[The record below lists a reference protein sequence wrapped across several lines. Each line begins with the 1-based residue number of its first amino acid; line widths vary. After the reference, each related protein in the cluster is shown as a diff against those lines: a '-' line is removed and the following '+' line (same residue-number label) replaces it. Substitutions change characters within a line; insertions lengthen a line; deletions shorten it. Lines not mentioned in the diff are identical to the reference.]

1 MSDARLLARVLRGG
15 GAAGLI
21 RLALMVAGIAMGVV
35 VVVLL
40 ATMPAALG
48 KRAEISSA
56 RVPLPT
62 TAQAGVSGS
71 QFTYQL
77 LPGSWGGERF
87 TRIMVALDADG
98 AELPPG
104 VSTLPRPGQVV
115 ISPAAHAKAEDDAS
129 FAKLVPGVPVGEIG
143 PAGLLGPDELYAYV
157 GVPTDQIAEARIA
170 RGWGGM
176 NADVGVRERF
186 SQVPLELALITAAP
200 AIIYLNVC
208 ARLSAVTR
216 TRRYAALRLVGMS
229 RRQVL
234 RLAALESATAG
245 FLGALL
251 GLALYSVANRYVG
264 PSGTVGFSWYADASR
279 MSAPIAVV
287 TVAVVTLAAGF
298 IGSKNTSKALAK
310 PLQARF
316 EGADKLARWWHA
328 LPFALGVGLIAY
340 PVVTAGSS
348 APRGTAVAA
357 EGVLLILGVV
367 LASVGLLFALRP
379 VLAGLAQ
386 WVGGARIPLAA
397 RLAARKVE
405 YESQGL
411 TWHLSGLVLLVL
423 VACIGAG
430 VLRQVELASSPVTG
444 PTAVAVVAREVPA
457 STREQLLSLPAAT
470 RWSWQQSVVPEQ
482 PPGAPPQTVEDEV
495 RAFGAK
501 LISADCVTVR
511 RLTGEALPDCRNGAH
526 YRVAAGPQQPIPSGM
541 PIEFRDRKGAVTRVT
556 APEPLLKLTTASTF
570 AAGPTL
576 LDTTPR
582 PALGVTADT
591 RLWYQ
596 LPSDIAVI
604 DRFASELAAVA
615 PAALL
620 RAGDLD
626 LDGLED
632 FRVHRGTV
640 DTGITIAFLLG
651 LTAFLVSAIGRSLE
665 RRKDITALVVVG
677 VPGRT
682 LRAVQWLQ
690 LLTPLCL
697 ALGLAA
703 LTGVL
708 AGNAVLL
715 LQGRQDGWYTGTLD
729 AAGPLVLT
737 ALACAAVMGAFT
749 VGARPRTEDL
759 RRE

>member
-1 MSDARLLARVLRGG
+1 MSDVRLLVRVLRGG

-62 TAQAGVSGS
+62 TAQTDASGA

-77 LPGSWGGERF
+77 VPGSWGGERF

-98 AELPPG
+98 AALPPG
-104 VSTLPRPGQVV
+104 VSALPRPGQVV
-115 ISPAAHAKAEDDAS
+115 LSPEARAKAKADAA
-129 FAKLVPGVPVGEIG
+129 FAKLVPGVPTGEIS

-157 GVPTDQIAEARIA
+157 GVPAEQIAEERTA

-176 NADVGVRERF
+176 NADVDVRERF

-229 RRQVL
+229 RQQVL

-251 GLALYSVANRYVG
+251 GLALYSAANRYVG
-264 PSGTVGFSWYADASR
+264 PSGMVGFSWYADTSRAS
-279 MSAPIAVV
+279 SPIAVV
-287 TVAVVTLAAGF
+287 TVVVVTLAAGF

-316 EGADKLARWWHA
+316 EGADKPARWWHA
-328 LPFALGVGLIAY
+328 LPFALGIGLIAY
-340 PVVTAGSS
+340 PVLAAGGD
-348 APRGTAVAA
+348 APRGAAATA
-357 EGVLLILGVV
+357 EGILLILGVV
-367 LASVGLLFALRP
+367 LASVGMLFALRP
-379 VLAGLAQ
+379 VLVGLAR
-386 WVGGARIPLAA
+386 WAGGTRIPLAA

-423 VACIGAG
+423 VACIGTG
-430 VLRQVELASSPVTG
+430 VLRQVELASSPATG
-444 PTAVAVVAREVPA
+444 PTAVAVEAREVPA
-457 STREQLLSLPAAT
+457 STREQLLSLPATT
-470 RWSWQQSVVPEQ
+470 RWSWQLSVIPEQ
-482 PPGAPPQTVEDEV
+482 PSSTAPETVEDEV
-495 RAFGAK
+495 RTFGAT
-501 LISADCVTVR
+501 LITADCATVR
-511 RLTGEALPDCRNGAH
+511 RLTGEALPDCRNGTR
-526 YRVAAGPQQPIPSGM
+526 YRVAAGPQQPIPTGM

-576 LDTTPR
+576 LDTTPL
-582 PALGVTADT
+582 PALGVTSDT

-596 LPSDIAVI
+596 LPSDITLI
-604 DRFASELAAVA
+604 DRFASELATVA

-682 LRAVQWLQ
+682 LRTVQWLQ
-690 LLTPLCL
+690 LLAPLCL

-703 LTGVL
+703 GTGVL

-715 LQGRQDGWYTGTLD
+715 LQGRQNGWYAGTFD
-729 AAGPLVLT
+729 AAGPLVLI
-737 ALACAAVMGAFT
+737 ALACAAGVGAFT
-749 VGARPRTEDL
+749 VGVRPRPEDL

>member
-1 MSDARLLARVLRGG
+1 MSDVRLLVRVLRGG
-15 GAAGLI
+15 GAAGVA

-40 ATMPAALG
+40 ATMPGALG
-48 KRAEISSA
+48 KRAELSSA
-56 RVPLPT
+56 RAPLPT
-62 TAQAGVSGS
+62 TAQTGGSGAP
-71 QFTYQL
+71 FAYQVL
-77 LPGSWGGERF
+77 HGSWGGERF
-87 TRIMVALDADG
+87 TRIMVALDADV
-98 AELPPG
+98 AEPPPG
-104 VSTLPRPGQVV
+104 VPALPRPGQVV
-115 ISPAAHAKAEDDAS
+115 LSPKARARAEADAS
-129 FAKLVPGVPVGEIG
+129 FAKLVPGTPAGEIA

-157 GVPTDQIAEARIA
+157 GVPADQIAEARTA
-170 RGWGGM
+170 RGWGGR
-176 NADVGVRERF
+176 NADVDVRERF

-245 FLGALL
+245 SLGALL
-251 GLALYSVANRYVG
+251 GLALYSAANRYVG
-264 PSGTVGFSWYADASR
+264 PSGTVGFSWYADTSR
-279 MSAPIAVV
+279 VSAPIAVV
-287 TVAVVTLAAGF
+287 TVAIVTLAVGF
-298 IGSKNTSKALAK
+298 IGSKNTSQALAK

-316 EGADKLARWWHA
+316 EGAEKPPRWWHA
-328 LPFALGVGLIAY
+328 LPFALGLGLIVY
-340 PVVTAGSS
+340 PVMNAD
-348 APRGTAVAA
+348 APRGTAATA
-357 EGVLLILGVV
+357 EGVLLILGVG
-367 LASVGLLFALRP
+367 LASVGMLFALRP
-379 VLAGLAQ
+379 VLVGLAQ
-386 WVGGARIPLAA
+386 WAGGSRIPLAA

-430 VLRQVELASSPVTG
+430 VLRQVELTSSPAAG
-444 PTAVAVVAREVPA
+444 PTAVAVEAREVPA
-457 STREQLLSLPAAT
+457 STREKLLFLPAAT
-470 RWSWQQSVVPEQ
+470 RWSAQQSVIPEE
-482 PPGAPPQTVEDEV
+482 PSSTAPQTVEDEV
-495 RAFGAK
+495 RAFGAT
-501 LISADCVTVR
+501 LITADCATVR
-511 RLTGEALPDCRNGAH
+511 RLTGEGLPDCRNGTR
-526 YRVAAGPQQPIPSGM
+526 YRVAAGPQKPIPSGM
-541 PIEFRDRKGAVTRVT
+541 PIAFRDQKGAVTRVI
-556 APEPLLKLTTASTF
+556 APEPLLKLTMASTF

-576 LDTTPR
+576 LDTTPQ
-582 PALGVTADT
+582 PTLGVTADT

-596 LPSDIAVI
+596 LPSDIDVI
-604 DRFASELAAVA
+604 DRFASELATVA

-640 DTGITIAFLLG
+640 DTGIVIAFLLG

-665 RRKDITALVVVG
+665 HRKDITALVVVG

-682 LRAVQWLQ
+682 LRTVQWLQ
-690 LLTPLCL
+690 LLAPLCL

-715 LQGRQDGWYTGTLD
+715 LQGQQNGWYAGTLD

-737 ALACAAVMGAFT
+737 ALACAAVVGAFT
-749 VGARPRTEDL
+749 VGARPRPEDL